1 MTGRQLR
8 ITGLDIAPAAAM
20 IEVAGH
26 RWSAT
31 VETPEAI
38 AIRADGPEGPVVS
51 MVKTPHGAIRTD
63 RDLRGQ
69 LIDWTAWYRDELLQL
84 REAATGEG

>member
-8 ITGLDIAPAAAM
+8 IAGLDLAPAAAT
-20 IEVAGH
+20 I
-26 RWSAT
+26 
-31 VETPEAI
+31 ETPEAI
-38 AIRADGPEGPVVS
+38 AIRAGGPEGPVAS

-69 LIDWTAWYRDELLQL
+69 LIDWTAWYRDDLPQL
-84 REAATGEG
+84 REEATGEG